1 MATPEQQGPS
11 TEASRPYGP
20 RSWHGNTLKQVIGLP
35 AALPSGSAIWI
46 RALVTFVLLLTLVFV
61 VVWGITK
68 GVRVQDVGAYAA
80 PISGLAG
87 IAVGYWFGTGTRAPL
102 PMDDRASSHDR
113 RTPGEEE
120 SKPSDTEP

>member
-11 TEASRPYGP
+11 TEPSHPYGP
-20 RSWHGNTLKQVIGLP
+20 RPWHGSVLKQVIGLP

-46 RALVTFVLLLTLVFV
+46 RAFVTFLLLLTLIFV

-87 IAVGYWFGTGTRAPL
+87 IAVGYWFGTGTRVAQP
-102 PMDDRASSHDR
+102 PDDRAPSRDR
-113 RTPGEEE
+113 RTSGEQQR
-120 SKPSDTEP
+120 KPSDTEP